1 MCFPRVQEI
10 EKLSSFNKSEKFA
23 LQTFLCNITP
33 DSLFVKAGFLI
44 VDATGLA
51 GVIRAYLIHLGWE
64 ISKVNQPASQTYQN
78 TSYKKLQD
86 ICYRN
91 ITLRRPK
98 KPAMATEVL
107 SCVYLVNIKK
117 WNFEINIS

>member
-10 EKLSSFNKSEKFA
+10 EKLSFFNKNEKFA
-23 LQTFLCNITP
+23 LQTFLCNIKNP
-33 DSLFVKAGFLI
+33 NSLARLVICEGCFLI

-78 TSYKKLQD
+78 TSYKNSRTSV
-86 ICYRN
+86 IE
-91 ITLRRPK
+91 TL
-98 KPAMATEVL
+98 L
-107 SCVYLVNIKK
+107 
-117 WNFEINIS
+117 